1 MEAARQRRVLVADDT
16 PAVARR
22 VVELLREVEGVE
34 VVGPVG
40 DGSEALRMFHETA
53 PACVVLDLNMPSL
66 DGLGLLD
73 AIRAEDTQCLLI
85 VLTSHEEPSIRER
98 CVAAGADHFLRK
110 SREFEQVPVLVRAA
124 FARQASLSEEVE
136 R

>member
-1 MEAARQRRVLVADDT
+1 MADDT

-34 VVGPVG
+34 IVGPVG

-53 PACVVLDLNMPSL
+53 PACVVLDLSMPNL

-110 SREFEQVPVLVRAA
+110 SREFEQVPLLVRAA
-124 FARQASLSEEVE
+124 FARRSPPSAEVE